1 MTNKYTANQSEQFKN
16 KIIVVTG
23 STQGSGAETAKLLA
37 SRGAKGIT
45 ICGRNEE
52 KGNKVKDEIQNLGSE
67 CIYVKADLENLKD
80 CRKIISETDKK
91 FKTIDSFINVAAFTE
106 RGTILSTTE
115 ENYDKNFKVNVKA
128 PLFMMQD
135 VIKIMIRDKKK
146 GTIAHIISMAAYS
159 GMPFLTAY
167 SASKGALAIMI
178 KNVANSVSGHQIRV
192 NGVNLGWT
200 DTPAETVIQKQFHN
214 ADDDWLEKTEA
225 KVPFKRL
232 NKPLDVAKILAFLC
246 SEESGIMTG
255 SIVDFDQTVA
265 GWHSYSA
272 YDTKILD
279 DSILGE

>member
-37 SRGAKGIT
+37 NRGAKGIT

-67 CIYVKADLENLKD
+67 CIYVKADLENMED

-115 ENYDKNFKVNVKA
+115 KNYDKNFNVNVKA

-214 ADDDWLEKTEA
+214 ADDDWLEKTED

>member
-67 CIYVKADLENLKD
+67 CIYVKADLENLED

-115 ENYDKNFKVNVKA
+115 ENYDKNFNVNVKA

-214 ADDDWLEKTEA
+214 ADDDWLEKTED

-232 NKPLDVAKILAFLC
+232 NKPLDVANILAFLC

>member
-37 SRGAKGIT
+37 NRGAKGIT

-67 CIYVKADLENLKD
+67 CIYVKADLENLED

-115 ENYDKNFKVNVKA
+115 ENYDKNFNVNVKA

-146 GTIAHIISMAAYS
+146 GTIAHILSMAAYS

-214 ADDDWLEKTEA
+214 ADDDWLEKTED

>member
-1 MTNKYTANQSEQFKN
+1 MTNKYTTNQSEQFKN

-37 SRGAKGIT
+37 NRGAKGIT

-115 ENYDKNFKVNVKA
+115 ENYDKNFNVNVKA

>member
-37 SRGAKGIT
+37 NRGAKGIT

-67 CIYVKADLENLKD
+67 CIYVKADLENLED

-115 ENYDKNFKVNVKA
+115 ENYDKNFNVNVKA

-178 KNVANSVSGHQIRV
+178 KNVANSISGHQIRV

-214 ADDDWLEKTEA
+214 ADDDWLEKAEA

-265 GWHSYSA
+265 GWHSYSV

>member
-1 MTNKYTANQSEQFKN
+1 M
-16 KIIVVTG
+16 
-23 STQGSGAETAKLLA
+23 
-37 SRGAKGIT
+37 
-45 ICGRNEE
+45 
-52 KGNKVKDEIQNLGSE
+52 
-67 CIYVKADLENLKD
+67 
-80 CRKIISETDKK
+80 ISETDKK

-106 RGTILSTTE
+106 RVTILSTKD
-115 ENYDKNFKVNVKA
+115 ENYDKNFNVNVKA

-135 VIKIMIRDKKK
+135 AIKIMIRDKKK
-146 GTIAHIISMAAYS
+146 GTIAHILSMAAYS

-167 SASKGALAIMI
+167 SASKAALAIMI

-200 DTPAETVIQKQFHN
+200 DTPAETTIQKKFHD
-214 ADDDWLEKTEA
+214 ADDNWLKEAEA

-232 NKPLDVAKILAFLC
+232 NKPIDVAKILAFLC
-246 SEESGIMTG
+246 SDESGIMTG

>member
-37 SRGAKGIT
+37 NRGAKGIT

-67 CIYVKADLENLKD
+67 CIYVKADLENLED

-115 ENYDKNFKVNVKA
+115 ENYDKNFNVNVKA

-135 VIKIMIRDKKK
+135 VVKIMIRDKKK
-146 GTIAHIISMAAYS
+146 GTIAHILSMAAYS

-214 ADDDWLEKTEA
+214 ADDDWLEKTED

>member
-1 MTNKYTANQSEQFKN
+1 MTNKYTTNQSEQFKN

-37 SRGAKGIT
+37 NRGAKGIT

-52 KGNKVKDEIQNLGSE
+52 KGNKVKDKIQNLGSE

>member
-37 SRGAKGIT
+37 NRGAKGIT

-67 CIYVKADLENLKD
+67 CIYVKADLESMED

-91 FKTIDSFINVAAFTE
+91 FKTIDSFINVAAYTE

-115 ENYDKNFKVNVKA
+115 ENYDKNFNVNVKA

-135 VIKIMIRDKKK
+135 VVKIMIRDKKK
-146 GTIAHIISMAAYS
+146 GTIAHILSMAAYS

-200 DTPAETVIQKQFHN
+200 DTPAETVIQKKFHN
-214 ADDDWLEKTEA
+214 ADDDWLEKAEA

-265 GWHSYSA
+265 GWHSYSV

>member
-1 MTNKYTANQSEQFKN
+1 MDNTYTPNLSEQFKD
-16 KIIVVTG
+16 KIIIVTG

-37 SRGAKGIT
+37 GRGAKGIA
-45 ICGRNEE
+45 ICGRNEQ
-52 KGNKVKDEIQNLGSE
+52 KGNKIKDEIKKIGSE
-67 CIYVKADLENLKD
+67 CIYIKADLENLSD
-80 CRKIISETDKK
+80 CKRIVAETDKK
-91 FKTIDSFINVAAFTE
+91 FKTVDSFINVAAFTE

-115 ENYDKNFKVNVKA
+115 ENYDKNFNINVKA

-146 GTIAHIISMAAYS
+146 GTIAHVLSMAAYS

-167 SASKGALAIMI
+167 SSSKAALAIMI
-178 KNVANSVSGHQIRV
+178 KNVANSISGHQIRI

-200 DTPAETVIQKQFHN
+200 DTPAETVIQKKFHN
-214 ADDDWLEKTEA
+214 ADDDWLKKKEA
-225 KVPFKRL
+225 EVPFKRL
-232 NKPLDVAKILAFLC
+232 NKPLDVARILAFLC
-246 SEESGIMTG
+246 SDESGIMTG

-279 DSILGE
+279 NSILGE

>member
-1 MTNKYTANQSEQFKN
+1 MDYNYTPNLSKQFKD
-16 KIIVVTG
+16 KIIIVTG

-45 ICGRNEE
+45 ICGRNEQKGE
-52 KGNKVKDEIQNLGSE
+52 KIKQEIKKIGAD

-115 ENYDKNFKVNVKA
+115 ENYDKNFNINVKA

-146 GTIAHIISMAAYS
+146 GTIAHVLSMASYS

-167 SASKGALAIMI
+167 SSSKAALAIMI
-178 KNVANSVSGHQIRV
+178 KNVANSVSGHQIRI
-192 NGVNLGWT
+192 NGINLGWT
-200 DTPAETVIQKQFHN
+200 DTPAETVIQKKFHN
-214 ADDDWLEKTEA
+214 ADDDWLKKQESQ
-225 KVPFKRL
+225 VPFKRL
-232 NKPLDVAKILAFLC
+232 NKPIDVARILAFLC

>member
-1 MTNKYTANQSEQFKN
+1 MTNKYISEQLNQFKN
-16 KIIVVTG
+16 KIIIVTG

-67 CIYVKADLENLKD
+67 CIYVKADLENLED

-115 ENYDKNFKVNVKA
+115 KNYDKNFNVNVKA

-146 GTIAHIISMAAYS
+146 GTIAHILSMAIYS

-167 SASKGALAIMI
+167 SASKGALATMI
-178 KNVANSVSGHQIRV
+178 KNVANSISGHQIRV

-200 DTPAETVIQKQFHN
+200 DTPAENVIQKQFHN
-214 ADDDWLEKTEA
+214 ADNDWLEKAEA

-255 SIVDFDQTVA
+255 SIIDFDQTVA
-265 GWHSYSA
+265 GWHSYSV

>member
-1 MTNKYTANQSEQFKN
+1 MTNKYTTNQSEQFKN

-67 CIYVKADLENLKD
+67 CIYVKADLENLED

-115 ENYDKNFKVNVKA
+115 ENYDKNFNVNVKA

-135 VIKIMIRDKKK
+135 VLKIMIRDKKK
-146 GTIAHIISMAAYS
+146 GTIAHI
-159 GMPFLTAY
+159 L
-167 SASKGALAIMI
+167 
-178 KNVANSVSGHQIRV
+178 
-192 NGVNLGWT
+192 
-200 DTPAETVIQKQFHN
+200 
-214 ADDDWLEKTEA
+214 
-225 KVPFKRL
+225 
-232 NKPLDVAKILAFLC
+232 
-246 SEESGIMTG
+246 
-255 SIVDFDQTVA
+255 
-265 GWHSYSA
+265 
-272 YDTKILD
+272 
-279 DSILGE
+279 